1 MKRTPPTSKL
11 AYREIRKEG
20 LDKSLQIKIMK
31 TLFKIRRGIRSKIA
45 SESGLS
51 ESQVWRRLSELEK
64 KGAIEKT
71 GRIFKS
77 ATTGRKQAEWQL
89 TVTPE

>member
-1 MKRTPPTSKL
+1 
-11 AYREIRKEG
+11 
-20 LDKSLQIKIMK
+20 MK